1 MGVIEEI
8 KQALRIASDVPN
20 KLDKVRR
27 RSIARGANDQTF
39 QFPCIISDSVPI
51 DKAATL
57 AKNLDR
63 LYASW
68 VQIYLSG
75 IGIIDLNYVKNP
87 RQFIQM
93 YQTNFNLESAED
105 DEEEEFYSEYVK
117 ELRENMFRDPQLY
130 VHEKTGNV
138 LLIMESETCPVAIQK
153 SCKDAL
159 RPHLDGYSTKG
170 IPFTEANGELND
182 MINAYIDKQKE
193 DELQKNAEDRL
204 RASRETRAP
213 QLADKDVKRLNDMQP
228 YTLDLKL
235 LATKGESGLA
245 QYVNYT
251 VGVKS
256 VMHLGSSDNLIMNM
270 VYVLKNRNPL
280 FNFIKWTTGEI
291 SLFKDILFRLDEVNF
306 NVANRNDKTG
316 KMISTLKRLKNK
328 PVHVGLG
335 GLSKV
340 VPFATICISTYEYN
354 QIKDRFGFD
363 LKNVTYVKKIMDELF
378 LMCFIILDDTSA
390 TIDMMIDGSNT
401 FQTYSLDTLEREVT
415 MNSSKLG
422 KELTR
427 MLGGN

>member
-1 MGVIEEI
+1 MSIIDDI
-8 KQALRIASDVPN
+8 KQALRLASDATHKV
-20 KLDKVRR
+20 DSVRR

-39 QFPCIISDSVPI
+39 QFPCIISDSIPI

-57 AKNLDR
+57 SRNLDR

-87 RQFIQM
+87 RQFINM
-93 YQTNFNLESAED
+93 YQTNFNLESADDDDED
-105 DEEEEFYSEYVK
+105 DFYSEYVG
-117 ELRENMFRDPQLY
+117 ELRKYMFNEPQIY
-130 VHEKTGNV
+130 VNESTGNV
-138 LLIMESETCPVAIQK
+138 LIIMESENCPTSLKRA
-153 SCKDAL
+153 CKDAL

-182 MINAYIDKQKE
+182 MINAYIDKQRE
-193 DELQKNAEDRL
+193 DEEQRNADERL
-204 RASRETRAP
+204 RASKEIRGP
-213 QLADKDVKRLNDMQP
+213 QMADKDVKRINDMQP

-256 VMHLGSSDNLIMNM
+256 VMHLGSSENLIMNIA
-270 VYVLKNRNPL
+270 YVLKNKNPL

-291 SLFKDILFRLDEVNF
+291 SLFKDILFRLDDVNF
-306 NVANRNDKTG
+306 NVANRNDRTG
-316 KMISTLKRLKNK
+316 KMISTLKRLKSK
-328 PVHVGLG
+328 PVKVGLSG
-335 GLSKV
+335 ISRV

-363 LKNVTYVKKIMDELF
+363 LKNVTYAKKVMDELF

-390 TIDMMIDGSNT
+390 TIDMMIDGSDT
-401 FQTYSLDTLEREVT
+401 FQTYSLDTLEREVA

>member
-1 MGVIEEI
+1 MSIIEEI
-8 KQALRIASDVPN
+8 KQALRFASDATN
-20 KLDKVRR
+20 KVDKIRR

-57 AKNLDR
+57 SRNLDR

-75 IGIIDLNYVKNP
+75 IGIIDLNYIKNP
-87 RQFIQM
+87 RQFINM
-93 YQTNFNLESAED
+93 YQTNFNLESATDDED
-105 DEEEEFYSEYVK
+105 DFYAEYVG
-117 ELRENMFRDPQLY
+117 ELRKEMFNEPQLY
-130 VHEKTGNV
+130 VSEKTGNM
-138 LLIMESETCPVAIQK
+138 LLFVEAETCPVSIQRA
-153 SCKDAL
+153 CKDAL
-159 RPHLDGYSTKG
+159 RPHLYGYSTKG
-170 IPFTEANGELND
+170 IPITEANGELND
-182 MINAYIDKQKE
+182 MIRGYIDKQKE
-193 DELQKNAEDRL
+193 DEISRNEEDRMK
-204 RASRETRAP
+204 ASKDIRGP
-213 QLADKDVKRLNDMQP
+213 QLSDKDVKRVNDMQP

-235 LATKGESGLA
+235 LATKGDSGLA

-256 VMHLGSSDNLIMNM
+256 VMHLGSSDNLIMNLA
-270 VYVLKNRNPL
+270 YVLKNKNPL

-291 SLFKDILFRLDEVNF
+291 SLFKDILFRLDDINF
-306 NVANRNDKTG
+306 TVANKNDRTG
-316 KMISTLKRLKNK
+316 KMISTLKRLKNR
-328 PVHVGLG
+328 PMNVGLNG
-335 GLSKV
+335 VSKV

-354 QIKDRFGFD
+354 QIKDRYGFD
-363 LKNVTYVKKIMDELF
+363 LKNVTYAKKIMEELF

-401 FQTYSLDTLEREVT
+401 FQTYSLDTLEREVS